1 MLLLTN
7 VDGCL
12 SAVDEAVLGS
22 KRPNGCHAAE
32 RFAEAAVDETPLYR
46 VDALDLRVQEVSRLQ
61 PDRSTAERTSREEAR

>member
-1 MLLLTN
+1 MLFR
-7 VDGCL
+7 
-12 SAVDEAVLGS
+12 S
-22 KRPNGCHAAE
+22 CHAAE